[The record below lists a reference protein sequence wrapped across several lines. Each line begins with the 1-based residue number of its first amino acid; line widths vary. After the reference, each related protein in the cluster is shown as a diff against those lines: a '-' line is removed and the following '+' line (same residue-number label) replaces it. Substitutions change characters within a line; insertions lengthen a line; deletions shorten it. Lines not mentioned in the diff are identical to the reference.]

1 MTVYSG
7 AVFDMAVNQFEVI
20 ASHLSIPMH
29 ERDRLL
35 MSKRAV
41 TSGAPLRIRRP
52 SVNHTRFIRLNKFSV
67 RL

>member
-20 ASHLSIPMH
+20 ANRLSIPMH

-35 MSKRAV
+35 MPKRAV
-41 TSGAPLRIRRP
+41 TASRRALLCESGA
-52 SVNHTRFIRLNKFSV
+52 HQ
-67 RL
+67 